1 MPRPSPYPPA
11 FPPLELDLDDMSPS
25 GLRPAP
31 TFEPTLEP
39 ESGARPPSDKRNTV
53 PPHFD
58 LEEFAKEVMADGE
71 ASRGLSGELTWDADA
86 DADVDG
92 ARAPNLPDPP
102 ESEVRAISDTAK
114 TGPPPAATSL
124 YPEKSAIQRTLS
136 GLHIELDDMLRA
148 KDHRA
153 ALVVAEQILADD
165 PEDIR
170 ARAAALRCQSTIEDM
185 YAQRLGSLESVP
197 RVAVPREEIPNLAL
211 DHRSGFILAL
221 VDGTCTLDMIL
232 DMASMPRLDV
242 LRVLLELVQQGT
254 ITLE

>member
-31 TFEPTLEP
+31 TFEAPYEP
-39 ESGARPPSDKRNTV
+39 ASEDRPASDKHNTV
-53 PPHFD
+53 PPQFD
-58 LEEFAKEVMADGE
+58 LEEFAKEVMAE
-71 ASRGLSGELTWDADA
+71 GELSWDASA
-86 DADVDG
+86 AAGG
-92 ARAPNLPDPP
+92 AGLPGPGLPDPP
-102 ESEVRAISDTAK
+102 ESEVRAVSDTAK
-114 TGPPPAATSL
+114 TGPPPPTTSL
-124 YPEKSAIQRTLS
+124 YPEKSAIQRTS
-136 GLHIELDDMLRA
+136 SALHIELAELLLA

-165 PEDIR
+165 ADDIR
-170 ARAAALRCQSTIEDM
+170 ARAGVLRCEHAIEQM
-185 YAQRLGSLESVP
+185 YTQRLGSLEHVP
-197 RVAVPREEIPNLAL
+197 RVVVPRDEIPNLAL

-242 LRVLLELVQQGT
+242 LRVLMELVQQGT
-254 ITLE
+254 IALE